1 MSMNSGFDEEVMKL
15 ELTRRSENLSVGDV
29 AIKPPSG

>member
-15 ELTRRSENLSVGDV
+15 ELTRRLENLYPLQ
-29 AIKPPSG
+29 IKW

>member
-1 MSMNSGFDEEVMKL
+1 MGINSGFDEEAMKL
-15 ELTRRSENLSVGDV
+15 ELTGRLGNLSVKDV

>member
-1 MSMNSGFDEEVMKL
+1 MNSGFDEEAMKL
-15 ELTRRSENLSVGDV
+15 ELAGRLENLSVKDV